1 MKPSISAA
9 AVLLGLLLAG
19 TASDAR
25 AAEKKTDK
33 PHDIR
38 LDARALPQALTAL
51 VMQTGISIGGL
62 DPAQCNARPRAVSGT
77 LTAHQA
83 LKKLLDGS
91 SCDVQRIDALT
102 YKLVARLRPASAP
115 KPKPAPR
122 PISVATSA
130 NDDITMVVVR
140 HPSRQLSTPAGV
152 SIVAPPLLS
161 GNDTD
166 LSLIAPH
173 VSGMTVTNLGPGR
186 DKIFLRGISD
196 SVMTGRT
203 QSTVGLY
210 LDDTPITYNAP
221 DPDLLLVDM
230 ARIEVLKG
238 PQGNLYGQGALSGVV
253 RLVTNKPRL
262 AQFEGEIGV
271 AAGMA
276 KDSRPSWR
284 ETVMLNVPLPGDTA
298 AVRAV
303 LYDEKSAGFIKDEA
317 LTRNATNDTRRSGGR
332 LALKWEIR
340 PDLTLD
346 AAATV
351 QDLRSSNSQYVVGRR
366 GPYRR
371 ALSLAEP
378 HDNIFQNLALSL
390 TKAQTSGTWRL
401 SVNRLSHE
409 IHTGYDAQPVGR
421 YVAIANS
428 GILYYEE
435 DQTIRLTNIEAS
447 FVSPPDRPLRWL
459 VGAFAAR
466 SDETFT
472 PHLIDV
478 YTNITLYDEVR
489 EDIVDD
495 AAIFSKL
502 TWDFAPKWSISA
514 GLRAQRSRHR
524 TDSRISNVRLV
535 DYLPN
540 GRITGDISAS
550 PVSHELMLSYQ
561 PHERLLI
568 YGLSSDG
575 FRTGGFNTTTL
586 TTTVVPTIYSGDK
599 LQSLEAGF
607 KYKSP
612 AGRVRLDMAVF
623 HIDWHD
629 IQSDQLRATGLP
641 RTLNLGDGKNTGLEI
656 EAGWRV
662 LPDLNLQFRGQFN
675 DPKLDSVNPLYP
687 TITKG
692 GMPYISKSSTSL
704 SAQWS
709 HSLFGHPLD
718 HTATLYHRSSSPL
731 NYGVTAPVTMRG
743 YTNLDLASTLEFNR
757 YSMALRVTNALANK
771 SNSFAYGN
779 PFALDTAAQ
788 TTPLRPRTLW
798 LSVNRRF

>member
-1 MKPSISAA
+1 
-9 AVLLGLLLAG
+9 
-19 TASDAR
+19 
-25 AAEKKTDK
+25 
-33 PHDIR
+33 
-38 LDARALPQALTAL
+38 
-51 VMQTGISIGGL
+51 MQTGISIGGL
-62 DPAQCNARPRAVSGT
+62 DPAKCAAKPRAITGKF
-77 LTAHQA
+77 TAHQV

-91 SCDVQRIDALT
+91 GCDVQRVDSLT
-102 YKLVARLRPASAP
+102 YRLVTHTKTTP
-115 KPKPAPR
+115 KPKPRPVAVAAP
-122 PISVATSA
+122 S

-253 RLVTNKPRL
+253 RLVTKKPVL
-262 AQFEGEIGV
+262 TAFEGEVGLAAGV
-271 AAGMA
+271 ADGA
-276 KDSRPSWR
+276 RPSWR
-284 ETVMLNVPLPGDTA
+284 STVMFNAPLPGNTA

-317 LTRNATNDTRRSGGR
+317 LTRNATNDTERSGGR
-332 LALKWEIR
+332 LALKWQIR

-346 AAATV
+346 AAATL

-390 TKAQTSGTWRL
+390 TKEQPNGTWRL
-401 SVNRLSHE
+401 SVNRLRHK
-409 IHTGYDAQPVGR
+409 IHSGYDAQPVGR
-421 YVAIANS
+421 YVAVANS
-428 GILYYEE
+428 GILYYDE

-447 FVSPPDRPLRWL
+447 YVSPPDRPLRWL

-478 YTNITLYDEVR
+478 YTNVTLYDEVR

-495 AAIFSKL
+495 AAIFGKL
-502 TWDFAPKWSISA
+502 TWDFAPKWSMSA

-524 TDSRISNVRLV
+524 TDSRISSVRLV
-535 DYLPN
+535 DYRPS
-540 GRITGDISAS
+540 GAITGDISAS

-561 PHERLLI
+561 AHDRLLI

-586 TTTVVPTIYSGDK
+586 TNTAVPTVYSGDK
-599 LQSLEAGF
+599 LQSLEAGI
-607 KYKSP
+607 KYKTP
-612 AGRVRLDMAVF
+612 AGRVRLDVAVF
-623 HIDWHD
+623 RIDWHD

-641 RTLNLGDGKNTGLEI
+641 MTLNLGDGENIGLEV

-675 DPKLDSVNPLYP
+675 DPKLTSVNPLYP
-687 TITKG
+687 RIALG

-704 SAQWS
+704 TAQWAQ
-709 HSLFGHPLD
+709 SLFGHPVD
-718 HTATLYHRSSSPL
+718 YTATLYHRSASPL
-731 NYGVTAPVTMRG
+731 NYGVTAPVQMRG
-743 YTNLDLASTLEFNR
+743 YTNLDLGSTLAFKG
-757 YSMALRVTNALANK
+757 YSVALRVTNALANK

-788 TTPLRPRTLW
+788 TTPLRPRTVW
-798 LSVNRRF
+798 LSVNRSF